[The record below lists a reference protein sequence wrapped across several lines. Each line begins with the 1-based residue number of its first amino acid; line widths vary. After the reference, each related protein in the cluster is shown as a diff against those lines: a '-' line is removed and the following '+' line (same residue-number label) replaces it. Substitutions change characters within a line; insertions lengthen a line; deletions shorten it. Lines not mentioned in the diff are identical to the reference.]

1 MLQTIGLFVYRLL
14 VARLCQKYWR
24 LDSFLCHLWLS
35 MNNSVDVKGRS
46 IHESIAFAQEMV
58 AGLDRCSDGGN
69 IIFKYDM
76 SKAYDRLEW
85 RFLLRAM
92 RAMDLSDGVQ
102 DLVYRNICSIKYRV
116 CINGFYSSEFPYSR
130 IVRQGDPL
138 SPLLFIIAQQILS
151 YMFI

>member
-14 VARLCQKYWR
+14 VARLYQKYWR

-35 MNNSVDVKGRS
+35 MNNSVDVKDRS

-58 AGLDRCSDGGN
+58 AGLDRRSDGGN